1 MSLKETHK
9 YFSSRRA
16 AVTSQ
21 DRCGFWVFPST
32 SSGVASVADGSLTG
46 HHTAVISSLARGV
59 AGREVSLLNDYLFIC
74 FFFLL
79 GYSKAQKQLS
89 TRVELKAFWAGTMAQ
104 WLHLIILG
112 QCPEPTRWEERTDSH
127 KLSFDLY
134 LCAVAHAPHNRYI

>member
-9 YFSSRRA
+9 YFSSRRT

-32 SSGVASVADGSLTG
+32 ISGVASVADGSLTG

-59 AGREVSLLNDYLFIC
+59 AGREVSLLNDYPFIC

-89 TRVELKAFWAGTMAQ
+89 TRVEFWASTMAR
-104 WLHLIILG
+104 WLHLIMLG
-112 QCPEPTRWEERTDSH
+112 QCPEPTGGRRGQTHTSCPLTSPCVLWH
-127 KLSFDLY
+127 M
-134 LCAVAHAPHNRYI
+134 PHTIDTFNKK